1 MSALQVILEEDSES
15 GIHRKKKQ
23 FGTTIVYRP
32 TVQPANPQNQVRS
45 STPPAVSESEDEQ
58 ELSDPEIQKIKQLT
72 KHLQSNVCSELKN
85 HKKAYQQYIDTNK
98 NLNKVVKEYT
108 FEIEEVKAAA
118 CSALAQSFQT
128 CAEIKKIRESVSG
141 RDSKLEELTDP
152 LEMLKTMKKEISSM
166 QERLYANELIIEEKE
181 KENEELKH
189 FIEKVNEEKESVI
202 EVQERKIGCSKCT
215 IS

>member
-1 MSALQVILEEDSES
+1 MSSLQVILEEESES
-15 GIHRKKKQ
+15 GVHRKKKQ

-32 TVQPANPQNQVRS
+32 APQTSNPESQVRS
-45 STPPAVSESEDEQ
+45 STPPAVSESEEE

-72 KHLQSNVCSELKN
+72 KHLQSNVCNELKN

-128 CAEIKKIRESVSG
+128 CADIKKIRESVSG
-141 RDSKLEELTDP
+141 RDSKLDEISDP
-152 LEMLKTMKKEISSM
+152 LEMLRTMKKEISNM

-189 FIEKVNEEKESVI
+189 FIEKVNEDKDSVI
-202 EVQERKIGCSKCT
+202 DVQERKIGCSKCT